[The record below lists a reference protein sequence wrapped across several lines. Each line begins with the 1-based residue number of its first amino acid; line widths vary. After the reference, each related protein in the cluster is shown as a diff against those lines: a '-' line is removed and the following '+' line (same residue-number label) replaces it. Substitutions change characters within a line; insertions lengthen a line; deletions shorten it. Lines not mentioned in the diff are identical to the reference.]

1 MIKTINAPVSVEARF
16 DEEGTVTPT
25 AFTWQNRTYHISD
38 VGRRWT
44 ETNGP
49 HRLYYCLVMTPTG
62 ETFELCL
69 DASIPQWRIV
79 RAWERPKIV

>member
-1 MIKTINAPVSVEARF
+1 MMRTTNEPVSVEARF

-25 AFTWQNRTYHISD
+25 AFTWRDRTYHISD
-38 VGRRWT
+38 VGRRWM

-49 HRLYYCLVMTPTG
+49 YHLYHCLVMTPTG

-69 DASIPQWRIV
+69 NTSTLQWQLV
-79 RAWERPKIV
+79 RTWERPKAV

>member
-25 AFTWQNRTYHISD
+25 AFIWQGRTYHISD

-44 ETNGP
+44 ETNGS